1 MIRTV
6 VHLLSAAMMLLAF
19 LPSPA
24 TAQTLPVDDSASQ
37 VLGSTLRLRWDDP
50 MPVNGR
56 TATLS
61 GTVTVLVRLDVRSWR
76 GRTGRIYQVL
86 PKQPATD
93 VVATWT
99 TQGPMLP
106 GRLRDGERTLVF
118 SGPIEVDELQDT
130 FRLTIQ
136 ANGDRMERTEQ
147 LKFSFEIELE
157 QQ

>member
-1 MIRTV
+1 MTR
-6 VHLLSAAMMLLAF
+6 LAAILLAATMTLLVF

-24 TAQTLPVDDSASQ
+24 KAQALPVDDSASQ
-37 VLGSTLRLRWDDP
+37 VLGSTLRLRWDEP
-50 MPVNGR
+50 MPIAGR
-56 TATLS
+56 APTLS
-61 GTVTVLVRLDVRSWR
+61 GTVTVLVRLDVRPWR
-76 GRTGRIYQVL
+76 GRIARIYQVL
-86 PKQPATD
+86 PKQPAND
-93 VVATWT
+93 VLATWT

-106 GRLRDGERTLVF
+106 GTLRDGERTLVYT
-118 SGPIEVDELQDT
+118 GPIEMDELQDT